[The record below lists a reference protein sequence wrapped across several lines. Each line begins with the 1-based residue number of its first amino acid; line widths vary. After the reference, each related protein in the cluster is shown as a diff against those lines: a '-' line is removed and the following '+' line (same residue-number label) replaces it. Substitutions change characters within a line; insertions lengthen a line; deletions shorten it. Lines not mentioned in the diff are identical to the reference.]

1 MLKGIHLTLL
11 VGPVVPLPTPQ
22 IVIEALQSVKVTS
35 SAGARSE
42 SGFELNF
49 TFSADSPL
57 NTIFLLAGGQTPML
71 RVVIIVTINSVPQV
85 LMDGVMTNHQVQPGP
100 AGGVSTLT
108 VMGKDLTKVMGLQD
122 FGGLPYPA
130 MPIEARVALIIAKYA
145 LFGLIPFIVPT
156 LFTDVPIPI
165 ERIPSHEGTD
175 LEYIQRLAG
184 EVGYVFYIEPGPA
197 PGTNIAYF
205 GPPIKIGLP
214 QPALNVDMDA
224 HTNVQSLSFRFE
236 TAETTLPIV
245 IIQNAL
251 TRIPIPIPIPPINPL
266 QPPLAAIPAPITNIT
281 VLRDIARLTV
291 PQALGRGVAAA
302 SRSQDAVTANGS
314 LDVLRYGRVL
324 RARQLV
330 GVRGAGLAFDGLYY
344 IEQVTSTLKRGELKQ
359 DFTLSRNG
367 VVSLLPVVPA

>member
-11 VGPVVPLPTPQ
+11 VGPVVPLPTPR

-35 SAGARSE
+35 SAGAQSE

-57 NTIFLLAGGQTPML
+57 NTIFLIAGGQTPML

-85 LMDGVMTNHQVQPGP
+85 LMDGVMTNHQIQPGP
-100 AGGVSTLT
+100 AGGVSTLV
-108 VMGKDLTKVMGLQD
+108 VMGKALTKVMGLQD

-130 MPIEARVALIIAKYA
+130 MPIEARVALIVAKYA
-145 LFGLIPFIVPT
+145 MFGLIPFIVPT
-156 LFTDVPIPI
+156 LFMDVPIPI
-165 ERIPSHEGTD
+165 DRIPTHEGTD
-175 LEYIQRLAG
+175 LAYINRLAG
-184 EVGYVFYIEPGPA
+184 EVGYVFYIEPGPV

-205 GPPIKIGLP
+205 GPPIKIGIP

-224 HTNVQSLSFRFE
+224 HTNVESLSFRFE
-236 TAETTLPIV
+236 TAETSLPV
-245 IIQNAL
+245 VMIQNAL
-251 TRIPIPIPIPPINPL
+251 TRVPIPIPIPPINPL
-266 QPPLAAIPAPITNIT
+266 QPPLALIPAPITNIT
-281 VLRDIARLTV
+281 VLRDTARLTV

-302 SRSQDAVTANGS
+302 SRSQDAVSANGS

-367 VVSLLPVVPA
+367 IVSLLPVVPA